1 MKKSKAFSLFEISV
15 IITIIAILMAGILQS
30 KNIIRKAKI
39 NNARALTISSVVKDI
54 DNLVLWYET
63 TLEKSFIKDEAVNN
77 SKISIWYD
85 LNPNITTTSN
95 NATQSNANN
104 KPTYIED
111 GINGLPVL
119 NFNRSNSNYLS
130 FSGNLLK
137 NSSFTVFVVE
147 RRTANFSNNY
157 FIGGNETGDNANLV
171 LGYKTNTS
179 FNFGLTNNEL
189 AATVAAYSKPK
200 AYLHSFTFNFVTKKY
215 YLNGAE
221 QTVTLSGSASNIASA
236 ISAFSQAYLGFNA
249 ASASYYNGDIGEVII
264 FAKLLTLEERK
275 AVENYLTKKW
285 NVS

>member
-77 SKISIWYD
+77 SKVSIWYD

-189 AATVAAYSKPK
+189 ATTVAAYSNPK